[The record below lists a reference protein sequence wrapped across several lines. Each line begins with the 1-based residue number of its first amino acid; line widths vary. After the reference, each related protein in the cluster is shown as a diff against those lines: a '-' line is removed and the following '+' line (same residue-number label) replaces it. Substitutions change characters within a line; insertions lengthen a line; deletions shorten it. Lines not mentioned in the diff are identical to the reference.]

1 MAKLWIIRGLPGSG
15 KSTYAKN
22 LMLDGVC
29 SAHYEADMY
38 FMRDGEYQFDAT
50 KLYLA
55 HRWCL
60 KSAKES
66 LINGVDTVVSNTF
79 TTRKELKP
87 YFALVDELGCEIE
100 VVTMTGEYGSV
111 HNVTAQTMQK
121 MRNRF
126 VFDLNI

>member
-1 MAKLWIIRGLPGSG
+1 MAKLWVIRGLPGSG
-15 KSTYAKN
+15 KSTYAKQ

-29 SAHYEADMY
+29 GAHYEADMY
-38 FMRDGEYQFDAT
+38 FMCDGEYQFDAT
-50 KLYLA
+50 KLYRA

-60 KSAKES
+60 KSVKES

-87 YFALVDELGCEIE
+87 YLVLAAELGCEIE
-100 VVTMTGEYGSV
+100 VITMTGEYGSIHDV
-111 HNVTAQTMQK
+111 SAETMQK

-126 VFDLNI
+126 VVDFDI